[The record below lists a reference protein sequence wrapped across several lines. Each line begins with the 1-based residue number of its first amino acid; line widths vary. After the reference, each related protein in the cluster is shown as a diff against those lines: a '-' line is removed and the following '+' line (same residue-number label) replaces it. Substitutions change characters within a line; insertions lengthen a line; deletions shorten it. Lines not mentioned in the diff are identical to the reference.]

1 MLREKHTLLRLA
13 VAAGLLAGACGGS
26 ETGEPAASG
35 AATSD
40 TATSEA
46 APIQA
51 APNEA
56 APNEAREDDERVVA
70 LAEEVIL
77 ADLLALGI
85 TPLASSATVPEVGF
99 QGLEGLDATDV
110 EVLGMTTLNLEHLAT
125 LEPDVIVTYQ
135 FWVDQIGEDV
145 LEGMAEV
152 RVVPDGLVTED
163 KVAAL
168 GELFDREAEAE
179 ALIAELTAAR
189 AEAAAALGDDCEI
202 SAATIYGGPSIA
214 AWVDGPWELPTSLL
228 ETGCTLV
235 PGPEG
240 TSPDG
245 NGRAWLS
252 LEQLG
257 LLDAPTILLFQTDA
271 VDTERDSVEEIMA
284 ESLWQQ
290 LPAVQADRVE
300 EFDRLGY
307 PGAAGQIRFLTDL
320 TERLGG

>member
-1 MLREKHTLLRLA
+1 
-13 VAAGLLAGACGGS
+13 
-26 ETGEPAASG
+26 
-35 AATSD
+35 
-40 TATSEA
+40 
-46 APIQA
+46 
-51 APNEA
+51 
-56 APNEAREDDERVVA
+56 
-70 LAEEVIL
+70 
-77 ADLLALGI
+77 
-85 TPLASSATVPEVGF
+85 
-99 QGLEGLDATDV
+99 
-110 EVLGMTTLNLEHLAT
+110 
-125 LEPDVIVTYQ
+125 
-135 FWVDQIGEDV
+135 
-145 LEGMAEV
+145 MAEV

-168 GELFDREAEAE
+168 GELFDREVEAE

-257 LLDAPTILLFQTDA
+257 LLEAPKILLFQTDA
-271 VDTERDSVEEIMA
+271 VDTERDSVDEIMA
-284 ESLWQQ
+284 EPLWQQ